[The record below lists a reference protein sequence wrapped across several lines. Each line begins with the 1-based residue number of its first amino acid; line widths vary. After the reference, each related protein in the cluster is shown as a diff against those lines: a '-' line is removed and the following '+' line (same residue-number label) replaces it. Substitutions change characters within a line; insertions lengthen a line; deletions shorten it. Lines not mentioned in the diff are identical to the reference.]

1 MQTDWMDKII
11 ESYNFGNVGTVN
23 PAQTAPAPIA
33 PQIDW
38 DNLQINPTQA
48 SGFSAGF
55 TQGPADINALGIPS
69 QGVAG
74 GAVSGME
81 QDPGFF
87 DGLFDDFFGGTDT
100 KTGMKTNGWG
110 SDAFNIGSA
119 AMNMWNGYQQNK
131 RADEMFE
138 FKKDAFS
145 KQFENQRKTT
155 NLALGDKYE
164 GRMSARSPQQRAKAL
179 SREEYVKQ
187 YGV

>member
-11 ESYNFGNVGTVN
+11 ESYNFGSPGTPN
-23 PAQTAPAPIA
+23 PMQTAPGA
-33 PQIDW
+33 PQMDW
-38 DNLQINPTQA
+38 DNLQVNPTQA
-48 SGFSAGF
+48 GGFSAGF
-55 TQGPADINALGIPS
+55 TQGPADVNALGAAS
-69 QGVAG
+69 QGFAG
-74 GAVSGME
+74 GVTDGME

-87 DGLFDDFFGGTDT
+87 DGLFDDFFGGTDST
-100 KTGMKTNGWG
+100 TGMKTNGWG
-110 SDAFNIGSA
+110 SDVFNAGSA

-164 GRMSARSPQQRAKAL
+164 GRMSARSPEQRASAL
-179 SREEYVKQ
+179 SREDYVKK